1 MAMTKTERRFREGL
15 GIKYMAD
22 GQRARC
28 QAQSKNQL
36 REWRVVHQDWITAN
50 DDIWPDCQCVR
61 AAVPGT
67 YACTLHGGLTPAKDK
82 PQSLLDVIP
91 IDLSD
96 KFKTI
101 MENPEYLSN
110 RNDIML
116 MILRQW
122 DLIEQLGNQAGS
134 KDDWDKVQEVD
145 RLLKRGELVKASS
158 LLQNALDSHKNKK
171 DVWDEIYKVENVVK
185 DLRSAETKI
194 AKDLKLMASADQVER
209 LMDRVFTVLMRGIEK
224 YVTDSSEQV
233 RFIQYIVGE
242 LSNLVNI
249 GPATVGYFLESGGEE
264 KE

>member
-1 MAMTKTERRFREGL
+1 MPMVKTERRFREGL
-15 GIKYMAD
+15 GEKYMAD
-22 GQRARC
+22 GQRVRC
-28 QAQSKNQL
+28 QAQSKTKL
-36 REWRVVHQDWITAN
+36 REWRVLNQNWTTSN

-61 AAVPGT
+61 SAVPGS
-67 YACTLHGGLTPAKDK
+67 YACTLHGGLTPAKEK

-110 RNDIML
+110 RNDIIL

-122 DLIEQLGNQAGS
+122 DLVEQLGNEAGS
-134 KDDWDKVQEVD
+134 KEDWEKVQEVD

-158 LLQNALDSHKNKK
+158 LLQTAIESHKTKK
-171 DVWDEIYKVENVVK
+171 DIWDELYRVENVVK

-242 LSNLVNI
+242 FSNLVNI
-249 GPATVGYFLESGGEE
+249 GPSTVGYILESGSKE